1 MKKGIR
7 IYAWTVNS
15 PLEKLQLVQNV
26 QVGYLTDTLD
36 GCEQTTAAPAIQQQ
50 QQLLNQLRQTQHQP
64 QQPAVEDLITTTTDH
79 F

>member
-1 MKKGIR
+1 MNKGVR

-36 GCEQTTAAPAIQQQ
+36 GCEQTTAASVPQQQ
-50 QQLLNQLRQTQHQP
+50 HTP
-64 QQPAVEDLITTTTDH
+64 QQQKNQSSSYVQQSTDLITTDH

>member
-1 MKKGIR
+1 MKKGVR

-36 GCEQTTAAPAIQQQ
+36 GCEQTTAANANIVQQRKSETKQNDVQ
-50 QQLLNQLRQTQHQP
+50 QQLQNST
-64 QQPAVEDLITTTTDH
+64 DLITTDH